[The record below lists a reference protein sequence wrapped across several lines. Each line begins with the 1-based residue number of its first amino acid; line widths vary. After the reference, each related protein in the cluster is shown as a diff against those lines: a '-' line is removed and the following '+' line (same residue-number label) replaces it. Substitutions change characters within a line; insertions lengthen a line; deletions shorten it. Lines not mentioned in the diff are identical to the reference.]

1 MTASMLLAFCLG
13 WALPSRDVPF
23 TPLVSG
29 VHYLRD
35 TTPETLVIRSKA
47 DEERFL
53 KSHLFAGE
61 PSFPKVDYAK
71 KIVLGVVLGPQ
82 HTGAIRV
89 SITRIE
95 ECGKSLLVHSVRTV
109 PPPNAFVTEDIGYP
123 VSLVSIEKTEKPVA
137 FAPTEDRVRE
147 K

>member
-13 WALPSRDVPF
+13 WALPNRDVPF

-47 DEERFL
+47 EEDVFI
-53 KSHLFAGE
+53 KTHLFAGD
-61 PSFPKVDYAK
+61 PSFPKVDYTK
-71 KIVLGVVLGPQ
+71 RTVLGVILGPQ
-82 HTGAIRV
+82 STGAIRV
-89 SITRIE
+89 AITRIE
-95 ECGKSLLVHSVRTV
+95 ERGKGLLVHSVRTL

-123 VSLVSIEKTEKPVA
+123 VSIVSIEKTEKPVV
-137 FAPTEDRVRE
+137 FAPTEDRVR